1 MSCSGN
7 LIWDVRK
14 RSIGYSDPNVFR
26 ANYLGRREFVQR
38 LKLEAILK
46 VHDGCVNTISWNDTG
61 EYILSGSDDTN
72 LVITNPYNRKVKTT
86 IRSGHR
92 ANIFSAK
99 FMPHTND
106 QQIVSCSGDGI
117 IFYTHTEKSPDINR
131 QCQMTCHYG
140 TAYEIM
146 TVPNDPYTFLSC
158 GEDGTVRWFDLRMKT
173 SCTKEDCKDD
183 ILINCR
189 RAATSI
195 AISPLV
201 PYYLAVGCSDSSVR
215 IYDRRMLGTR
225 ATGNYMGRGTTG
237 MCVRF
242 VPAHL
247 SNKSCRVTSLCYS
260 GDGQEVLVSYSSD
273 YIYLFDPKDDQAREL
288 KGPSEERR
296 EELKQP
302 PVKRLRLRGDWSDTG
317 PRARPESERERDG
330 EQSPNVSLMQRM
342 SDMLSRWFE
351 EASEAQSS
359 RTRPQTRPRGV
370 TARTLGT
377 AAASESRS
385 QESLGAEGPMEV
397 ESATSDHSSPPASD
411 SAPAQASAS
420 ATAPA
425 TAPASASASATAP
438 ASASASASAQ
448 PLPKSIS
455 SSSSGSSSTVTV
467 LPPSTSSSMDNTA
480 SSPSLL
486 SSPDSEEQK
495 SQPEVMTSR
504 SSTPT
509 PSTEPVLS
517 EYGPRRLPVSL
528 VCRRLQRLLLLAD
541 PPGQGQRSASRA
553 SDSRAQ
559 GPDAQTRPPADSPSS
574 AVNKQLGSMTLDE
587 QPGSTEASGNV
598 CCDMSASI
606 SQACAEDGTGTGSST
621 PAAEG
626 SSEAI
631 SSTPAAEGSSEAI
644 SSTPAAEGSSRVC
657 SSTPAAE
664 GSSEA
669 ISSTPAAE
677 GSSEAIS
684 STPAAEDSSRVC
696 SSTPAAEDGASSGS
710 GTGGV
715 GSGTGRV
722 ATAAGK
728 PEPVLSLHYS
738 TEGTTTSTIKLDFTD
753 EWSNLASG
761 SRTGGGGQKPAQARE
776 NQEPASGSPE
786 QALAESVPEESESS
800 ESGAER
806 ASGSSQGSR
815 LLYGPAISEN
825 PSAAEG
831 CKRTEPGGEGT
842 QGSTQPSRSNQDSDD
857 SDDDPILIPSARFN
871 FRGSAIGDRMIRRS
885 AAARIQEL
893 LRRRKERRE
902 MEESETQNIRRPSV
916 KMMYKGHRNSRTM
929 IKESCF
935 WGNNFVMSG
944 SDCGHIFIWDRHT
957 GEHLMLLEADNH
969 VVNCLQPHPYDP
981 ILASSGIDYDI
992 KIWSPL
998 EQSPSF
1004 NRDLADE
1011 VIARNELMLEE
1022 TRNTITVPASFMLR
1036 MLASLNHLRTDR
1048 SEGSGQENEDEQ

>member
-1 MSCSGN
+1 MVTMSCTGN
-7 LIWDVRK
+7 LVWDVNK
-14 RSIGYSDPNVFR
+14 RLIGYSEPNAIR
-26 ANYLGRREFVQR
+26 TNYLGRREFVQR
-38 LKLEAILK
+38 LKLEATLN

-61 EYILSGSDDTN
+61 EYILSGSDDTF
-72 LVITNPYNRKVKTT
+72 LVITNPYNKKVKKS

-106 QQIVSCSGDGI
+106 QEIVSCSGDGI
-117 IFYTHTEKSPDINR
+117 IYYTHTEKSPEYNR
-131 QCQMTCHYG
+131 QCQFTCHYG

-195 AISPLV
+195 SISPLV

-260 GDGQEVLVSYSSD
+260 EDGQEVLVSYSSD

-296 EELKQP
+296 EELRQP

-359 RTRPQTRPRGV
+359 RGTRPQTRPRG
-370 TARTLGT
+370 TALRPEGTLNAP
-377 AAASESRS
+377 AAAAGNSS
-385 QESLGAEGPMEV
+385 QESSAPERPVGTDSPEV
-397 ESATSDHSSPPASD
+397 PAS
-411 SAPAQASAS
+411 PAAAT
-420 ATAPA
+420 TAPM
-425 TAPASASASATAP
+425 
-438 ASASASASAQ
+438 
-448 PLPKSIS
+448 PKSTS
-455 SSSSGSSSTVTV
+455 SSSSGSSSTVTAP
-467 LPPSTSSSMDNTA
+467 PPSSSSSVETSATSSSPLT
-480 SSPSLL
+480 
-486 SSPDSEEQK
+486 SSPDSEQR
-495 SQPEVMTSR
+495 SQGDTTG
-504 SSTPT
+504 TPT
-509 PSTEPVLS
+509 PTATATPTSEPTLS
-517 EYGPRRLPVSL
+517 
-528 VCRRLQRLLLLAD
+528 
-541 PPGQGQRSASRA
+541 
-553 SDSRAQ
+553 
-559 GPDAQTRPPADSPSS
+559 DSPSS
-574 AVNKQLGSMTLDE
+574 VVNKQLGSMTLDE
-587 QPGSTEASGNV
+587 QQVAAEATASPA
-598 CCDMSASI
+598 DESAAAPASSIPSI
-606 SQACAEDGTGTGSST
+606 STST
-621 PAAEG
+621 STSRPSAA
-626 SSEAI
+626 
-631 SSTPAAEGSSEAI
+631 
-644 SSTPAAEGSSRVC
+644 
-657 SSTPAAE
+657 
-664 GSSEA
+664 
-669 ISSTPAAE
+669 
-677 GSSEAIS
+677 
-684 STPAAEDSSRVC
+684 
-696 SSTPAAEDGASSGS
+696 
-710 GTGGV
+710 
-715 GSGTGRV
+715 
-722 ATAAGK
+722 
-728 PEPVLSLHYS
+728 EPVLSLHYS
-738 TEGTTTSTIKLDFTD
+738 SEGTTTSTIKLDFTD
-753 EWSNLASG
+753 EWSSSTSSSMGSGGPKTSEAAAVQSRESLLTESSAS
-761 SRTGGGGQKPAQARE
+761 E
-776 NQEPASGSPE
+776 QEPACDASCSSAPSSSAA
-786 QALAESVPEESESS
+786 QVPAEGSS
-800 ESGAER
+800 EGDSMASSPQER
-806 ASGSSQGSR
+806 SQ
-815 LLYGPAISEN
+815 P
-825 PSAAEG
+825 
-831 CKRTEPGGEGT
+831 EGT
-842 QGSTQPSRSNQDSDD
+842 EDRSGGCRRAEPSTEEGQEGVEGQSQPARGNQDSDD
-857 SDDDPILIPSARFN
+857 SDDDPILIPPSRFRGQGQRFN
-871 FRGSAIGDRMIRRS
+871 SRGSAVGDRMIRQS

-893 LRRRKERRE
+893 FRRRKERRE

-916 KMMYKGHRNSRTM
+916 KMVYKGHRNSRTM

-957 GEHLMLLEADNH
+957 AEHLMLLEADNH

-998 EQSPSF
+998 EESPSF
-1004 NRDLADE
+1004 NRVLAEE
-1011 VIARNELMLEE
+1011 VITRNELMLEE

-1036 MLASLNHLRTDR
+1036 MLASLNHIRSDRVEGDR

>member
-1 MSCSGN
+1 GQPCWSGS
-7 LIWDVRK
+7 LPTMVC
-14 RSIGYSDPNVFR
+14 
-26 ANYLGRREFVQR
+26 LLMLREFVQR
-38 LKLEAILK
+38 LKLEATLN

-72 LVITNPYNRKVKTT
+72 LVITNPYNRKVKAT

-99 FMPHTND
+99 FMPQTSD
-106 QQIVSCSGDGI
+106 QQIISCSGDGI
-117 IFYTHTEKSPDINR
+117 IYYTHTEKSPDINR
-131 QCQMTCHYG
+131 QCQFTCHYG

-158 GEDGTVRWFDLRMKT
+158 GEDGTVRWFDLRTKT

-195 AISPLV
+195 SISPLV

-273 YIYLFDPKDDQAREL
+273 YVYLFDPNNDQAREL

-296 EELKQP
+296 EELRQP

-351 EASEAQSS
+351 EASEAQGS
-359 RTRPQTRPRGV
+359 RGTTRPQTRP
-370 TARTLGT
+370 T
-377 AAASESRS
+377 AALP
-385 QESLGAEGPMEV
+385 SLSTV
-397 ESATSDHSSPPASD
+397 SFIF
-411 SAPAQASAS
+411 
-420 ATAPA
+420 
-425 TAPASASASATAP
+425 
-438 ASASASASAQ
+438 
-448 PLPKSIS
+448 LYCLS
-455 SSSSGSSSTVTV
+455 SSSSLSLSSLHLGPSR
-467 LPPSTSSSMDNTA
+467 LSTSVPLV
-480 SSPSLL
+480 SP
-486 SSPDSEEQK
+486 P
-495 SQPEVMTSR
+495 
-504 SSTPT
+504 
-509 PSTEPVLS
+509 
-517 EYGPRRLPVSL
+517 L
-528 VCRRLQRLLLLAD
+528 V
-541 PPGQGQRSASRA
+541 
-553 SDSRAQ
+553 
-559 GPDAQTRPPADSPSS
+559 
-574 AVNKQLGSMTLDE
+574 
-587 QPGSTEASGNV
+587 
-598 CCDMSASI
+598 
-606 SQACAEDGTGTGSST
+606 TGT
-621 PAAEG
+621 
-626 SSEAI
+626 
-631 SSTPAAEGSSEAI
+631 
-644 SSTPAAEGSSRVC
+644 
-657 SSTPAAE
+657 
-664 GSSEA
+664 
-669 ISSTPAAE
+669 
-677 GSSEAIS
+677 
-684 STPAAEDSSRVC
+684 
-696 SSTPAAEDGASSGS
+696 SSGS
-710 GTGGV
+710 GAPSSSTGPG
-715 GSGTGRV
+715 GSR
-722 ATAAGK
+722 ASTA
-728 PEPVLSLHYS
+728 EPVLSLHYS

-753 EWSNLASG
+753 EAPNSRGSGASSSRG
-761 SRTGGGGQKPAQARE
+761 SGASSSRGRGASSSRGSGASSSRGSGASSGEPKPSEAAGAAQTRE
-776 NQEPASGSPE
+776 GPV
-786 QALAESVPEESESS
+786 AESSASD
-800 ESGAER
+800 ER
-806 ASGSSQGSR
+806 F
-815 LLYGPAISEN
+815 LLSVLCITCA
-825 PSAAEG
+825 
-831 CKRTEPGGEGT
+831 CVCH
-842 QGSTQPSRSNQDSDD
+842 
-857 SDDDPILIPSARFN
+857 
-871 FRGSAIGDRMIRRS
+871 RRS

-893 LRRRKERRE
+893 FRRRKERRE

-916 KMMYKGHRNSRTM
+916 KMVYKGHRNSRTM

-998 EQSPSF
+998 EASPSF
-1004 NRDLADE
+1004 NRVLADE
-1011 VIARNELMLEE
+1011 VITRNELMLEE

-1036 MLASLNHLRTDR
+1036 MLASLNHIRTDRLEGDR

>member
-7 LIWDVRK
+7 LVWDVNK
-14 RSIGYSDPNVFR
+14 RLIGYSEPNTIR
-26 ANYLGRREFVQR
+26 TNYLGRREFVQR
-38 LKLEAILK
+38 LKLEATLN

-61 EYILSGSDDTN
+61 EYILSGSDDTF
-72 LVITNPYNRKVKTT
+72 LAITNPYNKKVKKS

-106 QQIVSCSGDGI
+106 QEIVSCSGDGI
-117 IFYTHTEKSPDINR
+117 IYYTHTEKSPEYNR
-131 QCQMTCHYG
+131 QCQFTCHYG

-195 AISPLV
+195 SISPLV

-260 GDGQEVLVSYSSD
+260 EDGQEVLVSYSSD

-296 EELKQP
+296 EELRQP

-359 RTRPQTRPRGV
+359 RGTRPQTRPRG
-370 TARTLGT
+370 TAVRPNIPSAPAG
-377 AAASESRS
+377 ASS
-385 QESLGAEGPMEV
+385 QESSAPERPAGAGVSEVSANPAAAATATGPL
-397 ESATSDHSSPPASD
+397 PAS
-411 SAPAQASAS
+411 
-420 ATAPA
+420 T
-425 TAPASASASATAP
+425 
-438 ASASASASAQ
+438 
-448 PLPKSIS
+448 S
-455 SSSSGSSSTVTV
+455 SSSSGSTVTV
-467 LPPSTSSSMDNTA
+467 PPPSSSSSVESSA
-480 SSPSLL
+480 PSSSPVT
-486 SSPDSEEQK
+486 SSPDSEQR
-495 SQPEVMTSR
+495 SQANTTGIPTPTATPTSEPALSAGGAAASPPDESAPATSSSNSSSSSSAPTTSTTGTSR
-504 SSTPT
+504 SS
-509 PSTEPVLS
+509 
-517 EYGPRRLPVSL
+517 
-528 VCRRLQRLLLLAD
+528 
-541 PPGQGQRSASRA
+541 
-553 SDSRAQ
+553 
-559 GPDAQTRPPADSPSS
+559 
-574 AVNKQLGSMTLDE
+574 
-587 QPGSTEASGNV
+587 
-598 CCDMSASI
+598 
-606 SQACAEDGTGTGSST
+606 
-621 PAAEG
+621 AA
-626 SSEAI
+626 
-631 SSTPAAEGSSEAI
+631 
-644 SSTPAAEGSSRVC
+644 
-657 SSTPAAE
+657 
-664 GSSEA
+664 
-669 ISSTPAAE
+669 
-677 GSSEAIS
+677 
-684 STPAAEDSSRVC
+684 
-696 SSTPAAEDGASSGS
+696 
-710 GTGGV
+710 
-715 GSGTGRV
+715 
-722 ATAAGK
+722 
-728 PEPVLSLHYS
+728 EPVLSLHYS
-738 TEGTTTSTIKLDFTD
+738 SEGTTTSTIKLDFTD
-753 EWSNLASG
+753 EWSRSTSSSLGSGAPKASEAAAVQSRESLTTESSTVPQAPLESSGQQGGTTACTEPPCGASCSGALGG
-761 SRTGGGGQKPAQARE
+761 SSILGPAEGSSEGGGVERSQADTTEDTSGGCRR
-776 NQEPASGSPE
+776 QEPTTEEGQE
-786 QALAESVPEESESS
+786 AEE
-800 ESGAER
+800 GQ
-806 ASGSSQGSR
+806 SQ
-815 LLYGPAISEN
+815 PAR
-825 PSAAEG
+825 G
-831 CKRTEPGGEGT
+831 H
-842 QGSTQPSRSNQDSDD
+842 QDSDD
-857 SDDDPILIPSARFN
+857 SDDDPILIPSTRFRGQGQRFN
-871 FRGSAIGDRMIRRS
+871 SRGSAVGDRMIRRS

-893 LRRRKERRE
+893 FRRRKERRE

-916 KMMYKGHRNSRTM
+916 KMVYKGHRNSRTM

-957 GEHLMLLEADNH
+957 AEHLMLLEADNH

-998 EQSPSF
+998 EESPSF
-1004 NRDLADE
+1004 NRVLADE
-1011 VIARNELMLEE
+1011 VITRNELMLEE

-1036 MLASLNHLRTDR
+1036 MLASLNHIRSDRLEGDR

>member
-517 EYGPRRLPVSL
+517 
-528 VCRRLQRLLLLAD
+528 
-541 PPGQGQRSASRA
+541 
-553 SDSRAQ
+553 
-559 GPDAQTRPPADSPSS
+559 
-574 AVNKQLGSMTLDE
+574 
-587 QPGSTEASGNV
+587 GSTEASGNV

-857 SDDDPILIPSARFN
+857 SDDDPILIPSARYRGAQGQRFN

>member
-1 MSCSGN
+1 MSCTGN

-14 RSIGYSDPNVFR
+14 RSIGYNDPNAVR

-38 LKLEAILK
+38 LKLEAILN

-99 FMPHTND
+99 FMPLTND

-117 IFYTHTEKSPDINR
+117 IYYTHTEKSADINR
-131 QCQMTCHYG
+131 QCQFTCHYG

-195 AISPLV
+195 SISPLV

-296 EELKQP
+296 EELRQP

-359 RTRPQTRPRGV
+359 RARPQTRPRG
-370 TARTLGT
+370 TAARPEGA
-377 AAASESRS
+377 AAASGSPT
-385 QESLGAEGPMEV
+385 QEPSGAEGPMEV
-397 ESATSDHSSPPASD
+397 EAAAPEPPS
-411 SAPAQASAS
+411 
-420 ATAPA
+420 T
-425 TAPASASASATAP
+425 PASASASAE
-438 ASASASASAQ
+438 
-448 PLPKSIS
+448 PLPKSISSS
-455 SSSSGSSSTVTV
+455 SSSSGSSSTVTAP
-467 LPPSTSSSMDNTA
+467 PPSSSSSLESAA
-480 SSPSLL
+480 SSSSLL
-486 SSPDSEEQK
+486 SSPDSEQK
-495 SQPEVMTSR
+495 SQAEVTPTGSA
-504 SSTPT
+504 TPT

-517 EYGPRRLPVSL
+517 EYGPHRLPVSL

-541 PPGQGQRSASRA
+541 PPGQGLRSASRA
-553 SDSRAQ
+553 SRAPGASSSESPAQ
-559 GPDAQTRPPADSPSS
+559 GSAAETSPPADSPSS
-574 AVNKQLGSMTLDE
+574 VVNKQLGSMTLDE
-587 QPGSTEASGNV
+587 QQGSAEASGNV
-598 CCDMSASI
+598 CSDLQKNI
-606 SQACAEDGTGTGSST
+606 SEACAAAEETASSPAALATPAGLGGSGGGSGGGGSCPGRTAPASST
-621 PAAEG
+621 A
-626 SSEAI
+626 
-631 SSTPAAEGSSEAI
+631 
-644 SSTPAAEGSSRVC
+644 
-657 SSTPAAE
+657 
-664 GSSEA
+664 
-669 ISSTPAAE
+669 
-677 GSSEAIS
+677 
-684 STPAAEDSSRVC
+684 
-696 SSTPAAEDGASSGS
+696 
-710 GTGGV
+710 
-715 GSGTGRV
+715 
-722 ATAAGK
+722 
-728 PEPVLSLHYS
+728 EPVLSLHYS

-753 EWSNLASG
+753 EWSSPGSG
-761 SRTGGGGQKPAQARE
+761 SRVSGGGQKPAE
-776 NQEPASGSPE
+776 TVESQEPAGGSPE
-786 QALAESVPEESESS
+786 QVSAGPVTDSRPATVPEESESAD
-800 ESGAER
+800 SGTEK
-806 ASGSSQGSR
+806 ASGSSEGSTPLQGPATGGLPPRAAESSAGPDDPPAAASESTEGSR
-815 LLYGPAISEN
+815 RTQ
-825 PSAAEG
+825 AA
-831 CKRTEPGGEGT
+831 REGT
-842 QGSTQPSRSNQDSDD
+842 QGSTQPSRSHQDSDD
-857 SDDDPILIPSARFN
+857 SDDDPILIPSAR
-871 FRGSAIGDRMIRRS
+871 RS

-893 LRRRKERRE
+893 FRRRKERRE
-902 MEESETQNIRRPSV
+902 MEESETQNIRRPLV

-992 KIWSPL
+992 KLWSPL

-1036 MLASLNHLRTDR
+1036 MLASLNHIRTDR

>member
-7 LIWDVRK
+7 LVWDVNK
-14 RSIGYSDPNVFR
+14 RLIGYSEPNTIR
-26 ANYLGRREFVQR
+26 TNYLGRREFVQR
-38 LKLEAILK
+38 LKLEATLN

-61 EYILSGSDDTN
+61 EYILSGSDDTF
-72 LVITNPYNRKVKTT
+72 LVITNPYNKKVKKS

-106 QQIVSCSGDGI
+106 QEIISCSGDGI
-117 IFYTHTEKSPDINR
+117 IYYTHTEKSPEYNR
-131 QCQMTCHYG
+131 QCQFTCHYG

-195 AISPLV
+195 SISPLV

-242 VPAHL
+242 VPTHL

-260 GDGQEVLVSYSSD
+260 EDGQEVLVSYSSD

-296 EELKQP
+296 EELRQP

-359 RTRPQTRPRGV
+359 RGTRPQARPRGATEAAGSPPEEPV
-370 TARTLGT
+370 SVPAR
-377 AAASESRS
+377 
-385 QESLGAEGPMEV
+385 
-397 ESATSDHSSPPASD
+397 SSPPTTSTT
-411 SAPAQASAS
+411 S
-420 ATAPA
+420 T
-425 TAPASASASATAP
+425 
-438 ASASASASAQ
+438 
-448 PLPKSIS
+448 IS
-455 SSSSGSSSTVTV
+455 TTSPTGTSSTSR
-467 LPPSTSSSMDNTA
+467 PS
-480 SSPSLL
+480 
-486 SSPDSEEQK
+486 
-495 SQPEVMTSR
+495 
-504 SSTPT
+504 
-509 PSTEPVLS
+509 
-517 EYGPRRLPVSL
+517 
-528 VCRRLQRLLLLAD
+528 
-541 PPGQGQRSASRA
+541 
-553 SDSRAQ
+553 
-559 GPDAQTRPPADSPSS
+559 
-574 AVNKQLGSMTLDE
+574 
-587 QPGSTEASGNV
+587 
-598 CCDMSASI
+598 
-606 SQACAEDGTGTGSST
+606 
-621 PAAEG
+621 AA
-626 SSEAI
+626 
-631 SSTPAAEGSSEAI
+631 
-644 SSTPAAEGSSRVC
+644 
-657 SSTPAAE
+657 
-664 GSSEA
+664 
-669 ISSTPAAE
+669 
-677 GSSEAIS
+677 
-684 STPAAEDSSRVC
+684 
-696 SSTPAAEDGASSGS
+696 
-710 GTGGV
+710 
-715 GSGTGRV
+715 
-722 ATAAGK
+722 
-728 PEPVLSLHYS
+728 EPVLSLHYS
-738 TEGTTTSTIKLDFTD
+738 SEGTTTSTIKLDFTD
-753 EWSNLASG
+753 ECV
-761 SRTGGGGQKPAQARE
+761 QMKDV
-776 NQEPASGSPE
+776 
-786 QALAESVPEESESS
+786 ALKSCYHTNSMGLCVHVCL
-800 ESGAER
+800 R
-806 ASGSSQGSR
+806 
-815 LLYGPAISEN
+815 ISFIR
-825 PSAAEG
+825 
-831 CKRTEPGGEGT
+831 CH
-842 QGSTQPSRSNQDSDD
+842 RSCVS
-857 SDDDPILIPSARFN
+857 
-871 FRGSAIGDRMIRRS
+871 RRS

-893 LRRRKERRE
+893 FRRRKERRE

-916 KMMYKGHRNSRTM
+916 KMVYKGHRNSRTM

-957 GEHLMLLEADNH
+957 AEHLMLLEADNH

-998 EQSPSF
+998 EKSPSF
-1004 NRDLADE
+1004 NRVLADE
-1011 VIARNELMLEE
+1011 VITRNELMLEE

-1036 MLASLNHLRTDR
+1036 MLASLNHIRSGISGLGWMLNSNDSTLRWNR
-1048 SEGSGQENEDEQ
+1048 M

>member
-7 LIWDVRK
+7 LVWDVNK
-14 RSIGYSDPNVFR
+14 RSIGYNEPNAVR
-26 ANYLGRREFVQR
+26 INYLGRREFVQR
-38 LKLEAILK
+38 LKLEATLT

-72 LVITNPYNRKVKTT
+72 LVITNPYNRKVKAT

-99 FMPHTND
+99 FMPQTGD
-106 QQIVSCSGDGI
+106 QQIISCSGDGI
-117 IFYTHTEKSPDINR
+117 IYYTHTERSPDINR
-131 QCQMTCHYG
+131 QCQFACHYG
-140 TAYEIM
+140 TAYEIT

-158 GEDGTVRWFDLRMKT
+158 GEDGTVRWFDLRTKT

-195 AISPLV
+195 SICSLV

-273 YIYLFDPKDDQAREL
+273 YIYLFDPNNDQAREL

-296 EELKQP
+296 EELRQP

-359 RTRPQTRPRGV
+359 RGTPRPQPRARGETGQRTINHILVKLKTR
-370 TARTLGT
+370 
-377 AAASESRS
+377 
-385 QESLGAEGPMEV
+385 
-397 ESATSDHSSPPASD
+397 
-411 SAPAQASAS
+411 
-420 ATAPA
+420 
-425 TAPASASASATAP
+425 
-438 ASASASASAQ
+438 
-448 PLPKSIS
+448 
-455 SSSSGSSSTVTV
+455 SGS
-467 LPPSTSSSMDNTA
+467 
-480 SSPSLL
+480 
-486 SSPDSEEQK
+486 
-495 SQPEVMTSR
+495 
-504 SSTPT
+504 
-509 PSTEPVLS
+509 
-517 EYGPRRLPVSL
+517 VS
-528 VCRRLQRLLLLAD
+528 VA
-541 PPGQGQRSASRA
+541 
-553 SDSRAQ
+553 
-559 GPDAQTRPPADSPSS
+559 
-574 AVNKQLGSMTLDE
+574 
-587 QPGSTEASGNV
+587 
-598 CCDMSASI
+598 
-606 SQACAEDGTGTGSST
+606 GT
-621 PAAEG
+621 
-626 SSEAI
+626 
-631 SSTPAAEGSSEAI
+631 
-644 SSTPAAEGSSRVC
+644 
-657 SSTPAAE
+657 
-664 GSSEA
+664 
-669 ISSTPAAE
+669 
-677 GSSEAIS
+677 
-684 STPAAEDSSRVC
+684 
-696 SSTPAAEDGASSGS
+696 SSGS
-710 GTGGV
+710 GAPSSSTGPV
-715 GSGTGRV
+715 GSR
-722 ATAAGK
+722 ASTA
-728 PEPVLSLHYS
+728 EPVLSLHYS
-738 TEGTTTSTIKLDFTD
+738 TEGTTTSTIKLDFSD
-753 EWSNLASG
+753 EDAAPPAEPVCGAEGASASSSAPG
-761 SRTGGGGQKPAQARE
+761 STLTPAPAQA
-776 NQEPASGSPE
+776 PASGG
-786 QALAESVPEESESS
+786 SVSASTLERGQ
-800 ESGAER
+800 GAEDT
-806 ASGSSQGSR
+806 SGGCR
-815 LLYGPAISEN
+815 REEPVG
-825 PSAAEG
+825 EG
-831 CKRTEPGGEGT
+831 GHRGATGPGG
-842 QGSTQPSRSNQDSDD
+842 QGVPTGPGGQGQPSRSNQDSDD
-857 SDDDPILIPSARFN
+857 SDDDPILIPSF
-871 FRGSAIGDRMIRRS
+871 FLTCVSHRRS

-893 LRRRKERRE
+893 FRRRKERRE

-916 KMMYKGHRNSRTM
+916 KMVYKGHRNSRTM

-998 EQSPSF
+998 EASPSF
-1004 NRDLADE
+1004 NRVLAKE
-1011 VIARNELMLEE
+1011 VIKRNELMLEE

-1036 MLASLNHLRTDR
+1036 MLASLNHIRTDR
-1048 SEGSGQENEDEQ
+1048 LEGDPSEGSGQENEDEQ

>member
-1 MSCSGN
+1 MVTMYNSGN
-7 LIWDVRK
+7 LVWDVNK
-14 RSIGYSDPNVFR
+14 RLIGYNEPNIIR
-26 ANYLGRREFVQR
+26 TNYLGRKEFVQR
-38 LKLEAILK
+38 LKLEGTLN

-61 EYILSGSDDTN
+61 EYLLSGSDDTF
-72 LVITNPYNRKVKTT
+72 LVISNPYNKKVKKS

-106 QQIVSCSGDGI
+106 QEIISCSGDGI
-117 IFYTHTEKSPDINR
+117 IYYTNTEKSPEHNR
-131 QCQMTCHYG
+131 QCQFTCHYG

-158 GEDGTVRWFDLRMKT
+158 GEDGTVRWFDLRTKT

-195 AISPLV
+195 SISPLV

-260 GDGQEVLVSYSSD
+260 EDGQEVLVSYSSD

-296 EELKQP
+296 EELRQP

-359 RTRPQTRPRGV
+359 RGTRPQTRPRGTDV
-370 TARTLGT
+370 RPEG
-377 AAASESRS
+377 AS
-385 QESLGAEGPMEV
+385 
-397 ESATSDHSSPPASD
+397 
-411 SAPAQASAS
+411 SAPA
-420 ATAPA
+420 APA
-425 TAPASASASATAP
+425 GGSSQEASVPARPAESNPPEEPAGPAAAVAAT
-438 ASASASASAQ
+438 S
-448 PLPKSIS
+448 LPKPTS
-455 SSSSGSSSTVTV
+455 SSSSGSSSTVTAP
-467 LPPSTSSSMDNTA
+467 PPSSSSSVESA
-480 SSPSLL
+480 VPSSSSPVTPST
-486 SSPDSEEQK
+486 DSEQR
-495 SQPEVMTSR
+495 SQADTAG
-504 SSTPT
+504 TPT
-509 PSTEPVLS
+509 PTPALS
-517 EYGPRRLPVSL
+517 EYGPQRLPISL
-528 VCRRLQRLLLLAD
+528 VCRRLQRLLRLAD
-541 PPGQGQRSASRA
+541 PPGMGQRAARSSSSSPSASSSSPSTSAPERQSQRA
-553 SDSRAQ
+553 ATSSAAEIQ
-559 GPDAQTRPPADSPSS
+559 PLTDSPSS
-574 AVNKQLGSMTLDE
+574 VVNKQLGSMTLDE
-587 QPGSTEASGNV
+587 QQGATEAAGSPPDQPV
-598 CCDMSASI
+598 SAPVNAPTTSTT
-606 SQACAEDGTGTGSST
+606 STASSSSST
-621 PAAEG
+621 
-626 SSEAI
+626 ST
-631 SSTPAAEGSSEAI
+631 SSTL
-644 SSTPAAEGSSRVC
+644 SSTSRPSAA
-657 SSTPAAE
+657 
-664 GSSEA
+664 
-669 ISSTPAAE
+669 
-677 GSSEAIS
+677 
-684 STPAAEDSSRVC
+684 
-696 SSTPAAEDGASSGS
+696 
-710 GTGGV
+710 
-715 GSGTGRV
+715 
-722 ATAAGK
+722 
-728 PEPVLSLHYS
+728 EPVLSLHYS
-738 TEGTTTSTIKLDFTD
+738 SEGTTTSTIKLDFTD
-753 EWSNLASG
+753 EWSSSTSSSMGSG
-761 SRTGGGGQKPAQARE
+761 GPKRSEAVSAPSREILST
-776 NQEPASGSPE
+776 
-786 QALAESVPEESESS
+786 ESS
-800 ESGAER
+800 ASEQTPSVSSGQQSVAAASTDPPCGASCSGASTTLSAPAAGSSQGDTVATSGAER
-806 ASGSSQGSR
+806 SGPVGTEDTTGGCRRAEPRGEEGEEGQSQ
-815 LLYGPAISEN
+815 PAR
-825 PSAAEG
+825 PH
-831 CKRTEPGGEGT
+831 
-842 QGSTQPSRSNQDSDD
+842 QDSDD
-857 SDDDPILIPSARFN
+857 SDDDPILIPSTR
-871 FRGSAIGDRMIRRS
+871 FRGQGQRRS

-893 LRRRKERRE
+893 FRRRKERRE

-916 KMMYKGHRNSRTM
+916 KQVYKGHRNSRTM

-957 GEHLMLLEADNH
+957 AEHLMLLEADNH

-998 EQSPSF
+998 EQAASF
-1004 NRDLADE
+1004 NRVLANE
-1011 VIARNELMLEE
+1011 VITRNELMLEE

-1036 MLASLNHLRTDR
+1036 MLASLNHIRSDRLEGDR

>member
-1 MSCSGN
+1 QSFLPSQPHN
-7 LIWDVRK
+7 IVLWLNTVLILCKLTD
-14 RSIGYSDPNVFR
+14 N
-26 ANYLGRREFVQR
+26 ANDLGRENCHSKMYNFFFSTGRREFVQR
-38 LKLEAILK
+38 LKLEAVLN
-46 VHDGCVNTISWNDTG
+46 VHDGCVNTISWNETG

-92 ANIFSAK
+92 ANVFSAK

-117 IFYTHTEKSPDINR
+117 IFYTHTEKSQEINR
-131 QCQMTCHYG
+131 QCQFTCHYG

-195 AISPLV
+195 SICPLV

-225 ATGNYMGRGTTG
+225 ATGNYTGRGTTG

-242 VPAHL
+242 APAHL
-247 SNKSCRVTSLCYS
+247 STKSCRVTSLCYS
-260 GDGQEVLVSYSSD
+260 EDGQEVLVSYSSD
-273 YIYLFDPKDDQAREL
+273 YIYLFNPKDDQAREL

-296 EELKQP
+296 EELRQP

-359 RTRPQTRPRGV
+359 RARPQTRPRGK
-370 TARTLGT
+370 TALLSFTFHISSVFPPGGAEAAGHVISDQSSGVSEASPDTTETVPSTSASSLGT
-377 AAASESRS
+377 
-385 QESLGAEGPMEV
+385 
-397 ESATSDHSSPPASD
+397 SSGNSG
-411 SAPAQASAS
+411 
-420 ATAPA
+420 
-425 TAPASASASATAP
+425 
-438 ASASASASAQ
+438 
-448 PLPKSIS
+448 
-455 SSSSGSSSTVTV
+455 GSSST
-467 LPPSTSSSMDNTA
+467 
-480 SSPSLL
+480 
-486 SSPDSEEQK
+486 
-495 SQPEVMTSR
+495 
-504 SSTPT
+504 
-509 PSTEPVLS
+509 
-517 EYGPRRLPVSL
+517 
-528 VCRRLQRLLLLAD
+528 
-541 PPGQGQRSASRA
+541 PPG
-553 SDSRAQ
+553 
-559 GPDAQTRPPADSPSS
+559 
-574 AVNKQLGSMTLDE
+574 
-587 QPGSTEASGNV
+587 PGR
-598 CCDMSASI
+598 
-606 SQACAEDGTGTGSST
+606 TGT
-621 PAAEG
+621 A
-626 SSEAI
+626 
-631 SSTPAAEGSSEAI
+631 
-644 SSTPAAEGSSRVC
+644 
-657 SSTPAAE
+657 
-664 GSSEA
+664 
-669 ISSTPAAE
+669 
-677 GSSEAIS
+677 
-684 STPAAEDSSRVC
+684 
-696 SSTPAAEDGASSGS
+696 
-710 GTGGV
+710 
-715 GSGTGRV
+715 
-722 ATAAGK
+722 
-728 PEPVLSLHYS
+728 EPVLSLHYS

-753 EWSNLASG
+753 EC
-761 SRTGGGGQKPAQARE
+761 
-776 NQEPASGSPE
+776 SP
-786 QALAESVPEESESS
+786 SESQPRPNGGKIADGGT
-800 ESGAER
+800 EK
-806 ASGSSQGSR
+806 ASISSQNSTP
-815 LLYGPAISEN
+815 PAAPPEGLSTEDTAR
-825 PSAAEG
+825 PSAPSEELQAAGSAEPSEQCRRSETAG
-831 CKRTEPGGEGT
+831 MGG
-842 QGSTQPSRSNQDSDD
+842 QGSTQPSRSQDSDD
-857 SDDDPILIPSARFN
+857 SDDDPILIPSARY
-871 FRGSAIGDRMIRRS
+871 RGGQGQSFHEHCSACSVFHRRS

-893 LRRRKERRE
+893 FRRRKERRE

-981 ILASSGIDYDI
+981 ILASSGIDYNI
-992 KIWSPL
+992 KLWSPL

-1004 NRDLADE
+1004 NRVLAEE

-1036 MLASLNHLRTDR
+1036 MLASLNHIRTDRVEGDR

>member
-7 LIWDVRK
+7 LVWDVNK
-14 RSIGYSDPNVFR
+14 RSIGYNEPNLVR
-26 ANYLGRREFVQR
+26 INYLGRREFVQR
-38 LKLEAILK
+38 LKLEATLN

-72 LVITNPYNRKVKTT
+72 LVITNPYNKKVKAT

-99 FMPHTND
+99 FMPQTSD
-106 QQIVSCSGDGI
+106 QQIISCSGDGI
-117 IFYTHTEKSPDINR
+117 IYYTHTEKSPDINR
-131 QCQMTCHYG
+131 LCQFTCHYG

-195 AISPLV
+195 SICPLV

-296 EELKQP
+296 EELRQP

-359 RTRPQTRPRGV
+359 RGTRPQTRPRG
-370 TARTLGT
+370 TSLRPEGAPAPPEPPP
-377 AAASESRS
+377 AAPP
-385 QESLGAEGPMEV
+385 QEPRAPDRPMET
-397 ESATSDHSSPPASD
+397 ETP
-411 SAPAQASAS
+411 SAS
-420 ATAPA
+420 A
-425 TAPASASASATAP
+425 
-438 ASASASASAQ
+438 
-448 PLPKSIS
+448 PLPKST
-455 SSSSGSSSTVTV
+455 SSSSGLSSTVTAP
-467 LPPSTSSSMDNTA
+467 PPSTSSSMPGLA
-480 SSPSLL
+480 AL
-486 SSPDSEEQK
+486 SSSALVSE
-495 SQPEVMTSR
+495 
-504 SSTPT
+504 
-509 PSTEPVLS
+509 
-517 EYGPRRLPVSL
+517 
-528 VCRRLQRLLLLAD
+528 
-541 PPGQGQRSASRA
+541 QRSQGESASTA
-553 SDSRAQ
+553 
-559 GPDAQTRPPADSPSS
+559 TPPASLDPTLSGGAEPGCLSS
-574 AVNKQLGSMTLDE
+574 AVTSAESGPGPGAAGGSVA
-587 QPGSTEASGNV
+587 PGSSSVAP
-598 CCDMSASI
+598 
-606 SQACAEDGTGTGSST
+606 GSS
-621 PAAEG
+621 
-626 SSEAI
+626 S
-631 SSTPAAEGSSEAI
+631 
-644 SSTPAAEGSSRVC
+644 
-657 SSTPAAE
+657 
-664 GSSEA
+664 
-669 ISSTPAAE
+669 
-677 GSSEAIS
+677 
-684 STPAAEDSSRVC
+684 
-696 SSTPAAEDGASSGS
+696 
-710 GTGGV
+710 
-715 GSGTGRV
+715 TGR
-722 ATAAGK
+722 ASTA
-728 PEPVLSLHYS
+728 EPVLSLHYS

-753 EWSNLASG
+753 EWSSRASSSRGSGGPKASDPAAVQTREGLAPRSSASETAPPAVSDPPGQSRPASHPAPAAEVGQRSPEKASSSCSIPQACPAAPAPAGGSSEGAGVEPSLLEPEDAEDTSG
-761 SRTGGGGQKPAQARE
+761 GCRREEPPGEGGPGGQE
-776 NQEPASGSPE
+776 
-786 QALAESVPEESESS
+786 
-800 ESGAER
+800 
-806 ASGSSQGSR
+806 
-815 LLYGPAISEN
+815 GP
-825 PSAAEG
+825 G
-831 CKRTEPGGEGT
+831 
-842 QGSTQPSRSNQDSDD
+842 QPSRSNQDSDD
-857 SDDDPILIPSARFN
+857 SDDDPILIPSARYRGGQGQ
-871 FRGSAIGDRMIRRS
+871 RGSAVGDRMIRRS

-893 LRRRKERRE
+893 FRRRKERRE

-916 KMMYKGHRNSRTM
+916 KMVYKGHRNSRTM

-944 SDCGHIFIWDRHT
+944 SDCGHIFIWNRHT

-998 EQSPSF
+998 EASPSF
-1004 NRDLADE
+1004 NRVLADE
-1011 VIARNELMLEE
+1011 VITRNELMLEE

-1036 MLASLNHLRTDR
+1036 MLASLNHIRTDRLEGDR

>member
-1 MSCSGN
+1 MSCSSN

-38 LKLEAILK
+38 LKLEAVLK

-117 IFYTHTEKSPDINR
+117 IFYTHTEKSADINR

-317 PRARPESERERDG
+317 PRARPESEREREG

-370 TARTLGT
+370 EAQTPGA
-377 AAASESRS
+377 AAASDIPS

-411 SAPAQASAS
+411 STPTPAPVSAS
-420 ATAPA
+420 A
-425 TAPASASASATAP
+425 PASTPSLAP
-438 ASASASASAQ
+438 DPSSTSAQ
-448 PLPKSIS
+448 PLSKSIS
-455 SSSSGSSSTVTV
+455 SSSSGSSSTVTA
-467 LPPSTSSSMDNTA
+467 LPPSTSSSVDNTA
-480 SSPSLL
+480 SSSSLL

-495 SQPEVMTSR
+495 SQSEVMTTR
-504 SSTPT
+504 SATPT

-541 PPGQGQRSASRA
+541 PPGQSQRSASRA
-553 SDSRAQ
+553 SDSRAR
-559 GPDAQTRPPADSPSS
+559 GPDAQTHPAADSPSS

-587 QPGSTEASGNV
+587 QPGSTEASGNA
-598 CCDMSASI
+598 CCGTSSREASTN
-606 SQACAEDGTGTGSST
+606 DGTRT
-621 PAAEG
+621 
-626 SSEAI
+626 
-631 SSTPAAEGSSEAI
+631 
-644 SSTPAAEGSSRVC
+644 C
-657 SSTPAAE
+657 
-664 GSSEA
+664 
-669 ISSTPAAE
+669 
-677 GSSEAIS
+677 S
-684 STPAAEDSSRVC
+684 STPAAEDSRESI
-696 SSTPAAEDGASSGS
+696 SPTPAAEESHESIFSSPAVEDDSGAGSGS
-710 GTGGV
+710 VSGGV
-715 GSGTGRV
+715 GSCTGRV
-722 ATAAGK
+722 ATAAGT

-738 TEGTTTSTIKLDFTD
+738 TEGTTNSTIKLDFTD

-761 SRTGGGGQKPAQARE
+761 SRPGGGGQKPSQARE
-776 NQEPASGSPE
+776 NQEPAAGTPE
-786 QALAESVPEESESS
+786 QALAESLPQESKSS
-800 ESGAER
+800 ASGNER
-806 ASGSSQGSR
+806 ASGSSQGST
-815 LLYGPAISEN
+815 LLQGPAIPEN
-825 PSAAEG
+825 LPAAEG

-842 QGSTQPSRSNQDSDD
+842 QGSAQTSRSNQDSDD
-857 SDDDPILIPSARFN
+857 SDDDPILIPSARYRGAQGQRFN

-902 MEESETQNIRRPSV
+902 MEESETQNIRRPAV

-998 EQSPSF
+998 EQLPSF
-1004 NRDLADE
+1004 NRDLAEE
-1011 VIARNELMLEE
+1011 VITRNELMLEE

-1048 SEGSGQENEDEQ
+1048 SEGSGQENEDE